1 MAYIVKRPIN
11 LNGKRRLIGE
21 ILQDEEI
28 TQSVLIRTGRVQK
41 VEVAIETAMNDPE
54 VAEEEM
60 HTTGD
65 EAQTEV
71 TEVAEEETNTV
82 EEKTPVNETEAGQEE
97 APAPQPRKKS
107 RKKAKTED
115 GGDA

>member
-21 ILQDEEI
+21 IIQDDEI
-28 TQSVLIRTGRVQK
+28 TQGAIIRTGMVK
-41 VEVAIETAMNDPE
+41 KIEETEEPLAMNAPE
-54 VAEEEM
+54 V
-60 HTTGD
+60 
-65 EAQTEV
+65 
-71 TEVAEEETNTV
+71 
-82 EEKTPVNETEAGQEE
+82 GQEE
-97 APAPQPRKKS
+97 TPALQPKKKS

>member
-21 ILQDEEI
+21 IIQDDEI
-28 TQSVLIRTGRVQK
+28 TQGAIIRTGMVK
-41 VEVAIETAMNDPE
+41 KIVETEEPLAMDAPE
-54 VAEEEM
+54 V
-60 HTTGD
+60 
-65 EAQTEV
+65 
-71 TEVAEEETNTV
+71 
-82 EEKTPVNETEAGQEE
+82 GQEE
-97 APAPQPRKKS
+97 TPAPQPRKKS

>member
-41 VEVAIETAMNDPE
+41 VEVAIETAMNDP
-54 VAEEEM
+54 
-60 HTTGD
+60 G
-65 EAQTEV
+65 
-71 TEVAEEETNTV
+71 VAEEETNTV

-97 APAPQPRKKS
+97 APATQPRKKS